1 MTTRWQDLTSE
12 QRDAF
17 TQVFDAHLLYGE
29 LTAETP
35 PLAEPGIGFADLYAA
50 ATDPAAA
57 IDDRLRRALAAAP
70 RLRQDFARIVQRTAR
85 WHGPRLAAASTGA
98 TDVRHGEGFVVRLK
112 PSSSTPGEVYV
123 LIDLIDRTAEPPA
136 VMLVRD
142 AAGDLVKQP
151 LPAAR
156 QGRIQVLAAAD
167 SDLVRGLRAAGSEVF
182 LR

>member
-85 WHGPRLAAASTGA
+85 WHGPRLAAAEAVRRAVLLQQVLGA
-98 TDVRHGEGFVVRLK
+98 GHSGRDSQRGEHREGGERRPNHAANRDGEGSHGVHGSLPLNHAPGRPFAT
-112 PSSSTPGEVYV
+112 PS
-123 LIDLIDRTAEPPA
+123 
-136 VMLVRD
+136 D
-142 AAGDLVKQP
+142 AAP
-151 LPAAR
+151 
-156 QGRIQVLAAAD
+156 
-167 SDLVRGLRAAGSEVF
+167 
-182 LR
+182 